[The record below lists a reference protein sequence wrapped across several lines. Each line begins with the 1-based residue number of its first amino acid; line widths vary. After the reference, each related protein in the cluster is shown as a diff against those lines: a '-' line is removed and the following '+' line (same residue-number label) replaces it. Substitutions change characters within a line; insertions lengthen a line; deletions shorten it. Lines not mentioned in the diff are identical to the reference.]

1 MKKIIYLTFLLF
13 VFVTVTITLYASTND
28 RMPNNVIPGDYQKVT
43 VYKISKTSSENDS
56 TASYTSRSALYY
68 PMDGTVV
75 IGGSH
80 YGVESNPYYNENKEP
95 TSDFRYI
102 VGSYYTNLD

>member
-1 MKKIIYLTFLLF
+1 MKKLIYLSLLLF
-13 VFVTVTITLYASTND
+13 AFVTATLYAYTD
-28 RMPNNVIPGDYQKVT
+28 DKMLNNGVPGDYQNIV

-68 PMDGTVV
+68 PVDGTVV
-75 IGGSH
+75 IEGSL
-80 YGVESNPYYNENKEP
+80 YGIESNPNYNESKDP
-95 TSDFRYI
+95 SSDFRYI

>member
-1 MKKIIYLTFLLF
+1 MKKIIYLTLLLF
-13 VFVTVTITLYASTND
+13 AFVTATLYASTND
-28 RMPNNVIPGDYQKVT
+28 RMPNAVVPGDYQNVT

-75 IGGSH
+75 IGGS
-80 YGVESNPYYNENKEP
+80 YYEVESNPHYNENKEP
-95 TSDFRYI
+95 TSDFRYV

>member
-1 MKKIIYLTFLLF
+1 MKKLIYLSFLF
-13 VFVTVTITLYASTND
+13 FAFVTATVYASTND
-28 RMPNNVIPGDYQKVT
+28 RMPHNIVPGDYQNIT

-68 PMDGTVV
+68 PMEGTVV

-80 YGVESNPYYNENKEP
+80 YGIESNHNYNENKEP
-95 TSDFRYI
+95 SSGFRYI